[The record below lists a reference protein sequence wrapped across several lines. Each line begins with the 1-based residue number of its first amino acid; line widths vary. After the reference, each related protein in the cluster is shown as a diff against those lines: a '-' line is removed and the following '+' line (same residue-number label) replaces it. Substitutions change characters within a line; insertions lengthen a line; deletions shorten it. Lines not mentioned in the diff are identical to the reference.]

1 MVLFAMLCR
10 IDGLMLSE
18 SMDSTQQDSFDRT
31 YREQAKL
38 IFSKLS
44 RVSEKAMTLDTDKYY
59 FAYLIENDV
68 CYLCLCEKAYP
79 KKLAFNF
86 LEELYKEFDTSY
98 GSEVALAKRPY
109 QFVKFETFITKTR
122 KLYRDTR
129 SQRNLSDVSFELRDV
144 QKIMTKNIR
153 DIVGRGEKL
162 NDVNDKSEKLL
173 AESIRYEKQTIALA
187 SQLFFKKYFP
197 VIIILLF
204 LFFIYIRYA
213 YW

>member
-1 MVLFAMLCR
+1 MVLFAMLSR

-18 SMDSTQQDSFDRT
+18 SMDTSQNDSFDKT
-31 YREQAKL
+31 YRDQAKM

-59 FAYLIENDV
+59 FAYIIENDV
-68 CYLCLCEKAYP
+68 CYLCLCERSYP
-79 KKLAFNF
+79 KKLAFHF

-98 GSEVALAKRPY
+98 GAEVALAKRPY
-109 QFVKFETFITKTR
+109 HFVKFETFITKTK
-122 KLYRDTR
+122 KLYKDTR

-162 NDVNDKSEKLL
+162 NDVNQKSEMLL
-173 AESIRYEKQTIALA
+173 ADSMRYEKQTIDLA
-187 SQLFFKKYFP
+187 SKLFFKKYGP
-197 VIIILLF
+197 LLILL
-204 LFFIYIRYA
+204 LFFVLLYIRFA